1 MRIMKSIGSIIS
13 TINFDDTDKYLS
25 REFQKYGIYLAE
37 RLGDMKHKALYI
49 KMAKDEDRKI
59 LDQALSFVL
68 DANAR
73 SKARLF
79 MWKVAQLKKGV
90 KPSKTNESKGKN
102 I

>member
-1 MRIMKSIGSIIS
+1 MQSLA
-13 TINFDDTDKYLS
+13 TILSRVNLDDTDKYLS

-49 KMAKDEDRKI
+49 KMSKEIDRKI

-79 MWKVAQLKKGV
+79 MWKIKQL
-90 KPSKTNESKGKN
+90 TT
-102 I
+102 

>member
-1 MRIMKSIGSIIS
+1 MQSLK
-13 TINFDDTDKYLS
+13 TILSRLDLDDTDKYLS

-49 KMAKDEDRKI
+49 KMAKEKDRKI

-73 SKARLF
+73 SRARLF
-79 MWKVAQLKKGV
+79 MWKVAQLLKK
-90 KPSKTNESKGKN
+90 N
-102 I
+102 